1 MVEAR
6 KMPKKKT
13 RIVLRK
19 KVYVGQPMTLVD
31 RPGTHS
37 LTNPRAGRALSG
49 RDDAS
54 ARADSG
60 GQMISRCTVS
70 RTGVPRE
77 PVTYSAPAE
86 RQVGERAPCSA
97 AWVHIGNPGRNP
109 MKRRIFGLENEY

>member
-37 LTNPRAGRALSG
+37 LTNPRAGQALSG
-49 RDDAS
+49 CDDAS

-70 RTGVPRE
+70 RTGVPRRP

-86 RQVGERAPCSA
+86 RQVGERTTCTAT
-97 AWVHIGNPGRNP
+97 WDTTGNAG
-109 MKRRIFGLENEY
+109 

>member
-1 MVEAR
+1 
-6 KMPKKKT
+6 MPKKKKT

-37 LTNPRAGRALSG
+37 LTNPRAGRGLSG

-60 GQMISRCTVS
+60 GQM
-70 RTGVPRE
+70 
-77 PVTYSAPAE
+77 
-86 RQVGERAPCSA
+86 
-97 AWVHIGNPGRNP
+97 
-109 MKRRIFGLENEY
+109 

>member
-1 MVEAR
+1 
-6 KMPKKKT
+6 MPKKKT

-60 GQMISRCTVS
+60 GQM
-70 RTGVPRE
+70 
-77 PVTYSAPAE
+77 
-86 RQVGERAPCSA
+86 
-97 AWVHIGNPGRNP
+97 
-109 MKRRIFGLENEY
+109 